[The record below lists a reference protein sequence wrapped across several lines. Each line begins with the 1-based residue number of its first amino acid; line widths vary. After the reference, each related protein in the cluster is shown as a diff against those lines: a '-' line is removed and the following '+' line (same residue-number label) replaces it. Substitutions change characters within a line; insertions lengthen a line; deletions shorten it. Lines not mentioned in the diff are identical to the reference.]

1 MKPTWGRL
9 AKDREVVN
17 NEMLPMIIQGGMGV
31 GVSTWGLARAVAVA
45 GQIGVVSGTGVDT
58 TLVRHLQCGDRSA
71 DYRRAMAAFPFQ
83 DMIGRI
89 LERFFIDGGKPADA
103 PFKLKPLPSI
113 KPGRLLQELTV
124 VANFVE
130 VFLAREGHD
139 GHVGINYLEKIQTP
153 TLLSLYGAMLA
164 GVGWIFMGA
173 GIPRAIPEI
182 LDRLAV
188 NLPVE
193 LKIDVRGALRGESYL
208 TRFEPEVFAGRALE
222 PLPRPRFVPIVSA
235 APIAAILARRSGGAI
250 AGFVIE
256 DWRAGGHNAPPRGRT
271 SYSPEGEPIY
281 TNRDV
286 PDLEALRAIGLP
298 FWLAGS
304 QADRTCIDTALAA
317 GATGVQIGTAFAFC
331 EESGLD
337 PKLKRQVLELS
348 RDRKVRAITDPR
360 ASPTGFPFKI
370 IPLPGTLAVSEF
382 KRNRNCNL
390 GYLRHAY
397 RRKNGSVGWR
407 CPAEPVEDYLA
418 KGGSEE
424 DTLGRLCLCNAL
436 LANIGLGQIRPDG
449 SQELPLL
456 TAGID
461 VETVARFLP
470 AEASSYSA
478 VDVIGQVLG
487 G

>member
-1 MKPTWGRL
+1 MK
-9 AKDREVVN
+9 
-17 NEMLPMIIQGGMGV
+17 NETLPKIIQGGMGV
-31 GVSTWGLARAVAVA
+31 GVSTWGLARAVAKA

-58 TLVRHLQCGDRSA
+58 TLVRHLQLGDRA
-71 DYRRAMAAFPFQ
+71 AVYRRAMAAFPFQ
-83 DMIGRI
+83 DMVGRI
-89 LERFFIDGGKPADA
+89 LDRFFIDGGKPADA
-103 PFKLKPLPSI
+103 PFKLKPIPSI

-124 VANFVE
+124 IANFVE
-130 VFLAREGHD
+130 VFLAKEGHD

-173 GIPRAIPEI
+173 GIPRTIPEI

-188 NLPVE
+188 NQSVE
-193 LKIDVRGALRGESYL
+193 LKIDVQGARRGESFL

-235 APIAAILARRSGGAI
+235 APIAAMLVRRAKGTI
-250 AGFVIE
+250 DGFVVE
-256 DWRAGGHNAPPRGRT
+256 DWRAGGHNAPPRGKT

-281 TNRDV
+281 TDRDV
-286 PDLEALRAIGLP
+286 PDLESLRTIGLP

-304 QADRTCIDTALAA
+304 QADRTCIDAALAA

-348 RDRKVRAITDPR
+348 RDRRVGAFTDPR
-360 ASPTGFPFKI
+360 ASPTGFPFKV
-370 IPLPGTLAVSEF
+370 IPLPGTAAVSERE
-382 KRNRNCNL
+382 RNRVCEL

-397 RRKNGSVGWR
+397 RKENGSVGWR
-407 CPAEPVEDYLA
+407 CPAEPVEDYIA
-418 KGGSEE
+418 KGGSEQE
-424 DTLGRLCLCNAL
+424 TLGRLCVCNAL
-436 LANIGLGQIRPDG
+436 LANIGLGQIRADG

-456 TAGID
+456 TSGID
-461 VETVARFLP
+461 VETVARFVP
-470 AEASSYSA
+470 EGASGYNA
-478 VDVIGQVLG
+478 TDVISQVLAL
-487 G
+487 